1 MATVTASSGSRTK
14 LRSIAV
20 ALIMTLSI
28 LVLAAGPARADC
40 DVLDVTCVVETA
52 DDTTDEVVETVDEV
66 VETVDEVVETVEGTV
81 DEVVETVEGTVDE
94 VVETVEGTVDEVVET
109 VDGTVD
115 EVVETVDGTVDE
127 VVETVD
133 ETVEPVAPIQPA
145 PGETDPPGEN
155 PGAETGTSL
164 VRPDSGGSRSLVGS
178 ALLEGSGPLGP
189 VGFIGVPV
197 PTSPEGLLGALGPA
211 ADLAQQLAFPLA
223 LIVLVFAFVTVQ
235 NRLDRKDPK
244 LALAAATPDV
254 LNFA

>member
-40 DVLDVTCVVETA
+40 DVLDVTCVVETV

-115 EVVETVDGTVDE
+115 EVVETVD
-127 VVETVD
+127 

-145 PGETDPPGEN
+145 PGESDPPGED
-155 PGAETGTSL
+155 PGAETGTSV
-164 VRPDSGGSRSLVGS
+164 VRPDSGGSRSLVRS
-178 ALLEGSGPLGP
+178 ALLAGSGPLGP
-189 VGFIGVPV
+189 VGFVGVPV
-197 PTSPEGLLGALGPA
+197 PTSPEGLLGALAGPA